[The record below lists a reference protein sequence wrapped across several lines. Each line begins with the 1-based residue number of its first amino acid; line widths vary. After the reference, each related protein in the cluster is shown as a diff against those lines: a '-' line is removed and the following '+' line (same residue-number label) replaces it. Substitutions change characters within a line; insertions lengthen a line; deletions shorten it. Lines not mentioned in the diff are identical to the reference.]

1 MSSSSS
7 SSVYYKYMYC
17 KWWTLGAP
25 QHLLQARCLYLARS
39 LYVYVRAEVC
49 GCGLTQKFVS
59 GFAQNP
65 QRFWYELESSGFGPE
80 FSTEGQTSWEGVL
93 CCLMCSM
100 PPLTNVFLGK
110 TSWEGVL
117 CCHSFFNLT
126 TPRECTLRGFASC
139 WGLGF
144 GV

>member
-17 KWWTLGAP
+17 KWLTLGVVVVCITSTCTVNGGHWVP

-80 FSTEGQTSWEGVL
+80 LNRRPNLMGGSTL
-93 CCLMCSM
+93 L
-100 PPLTNVFLGK
+100 
-110 TSWEGVL
+110 
-117 CCHSFFNLT
+117 SFF
-126 TPRECTLRGFASC
+126 F
-139 WGLGF
+139 
-144 GV
+144 